1 MVVVTALLI
10 VVGIAGTLLPILP
23 GVALIWASTLVYGL
37 VDGFGTVGWVA
48 FGLIT
53 ALAVASAWLG
63 VRVPQKAAAG
73 GSIGWRGQLLA
84 LGTAVVG
91 FFVIPV
97 LGAALGFVAGVYL
110 AAVIEDRTHALTT
123 TRSTIRALF
132 IASGIQFAAACTM
145 GLVWVG
151 WVLAS

>member
-23 GVALIWASTLVYGL
+23 GVALIWVATLVYG
-37 VDGFGTVGWVA
+37 VVEGFGPAGGVA
-48 FGLIT
+48 MALIST
-53 ALAVASAWLG
+53 LAVVAAWLG

-97 LGAALGFVAGVYL
+97 LGAAVGFVAGVYV
-110 AAVIEDRTHALTT
+110 AASMQDRARAWPI

-132 IASGIQFAAACTM
+132 VASGIQFAAACAM

-151 WVLAS
+151 WVVAS